1 MGRLIS
7 SKCILFMYVILKLI
21 TVAEAARQEQWGC
34 LSRVVG
40 PSPLHQKAARAEAVS
55 KEVGRNLLLTPSFPS
70 PAGL

>member
-40 PSPLHQKAARAEAVS
+40 PSPLHQRAARAEAV
-55 KEVGRNLLLTPSFPS
+55 V
-70 PAGL
+70 